1 MCAADYS
8 SIEMASKGPTVSLLD
23 SLGLDFSKLTRIVDP
38 GNPEIEHWS
47 GIVAKKFV
55 SVKDRQGDVEGEKRI
70 YLKVK
75 SSEPKKIIK
84 AGIDLNGC
92 VFGEVVFNGAYKFLI
107 NPQTDTYLWDKKGEL
122 YFLAI
127 PENTDNVLTSS
138 NNVKGV
144 LGILLNIRSFKVI
157 GTRIVKL

>member
-1 MCAADYS
+1 MCSADYS

-23 SLGLDFSKLTRIVDP
+23 SLELDFSKLNKVADP
-38 GNPEIEHWS
+38 GNPEIEHWW
-47 GIVAKKFV
+47 GIVAKNFV

-75 SSEPKKIIK
+75 SSKPKKIIK
-84 AGIDLNGC
+84 AGIDLNDC

-107 NPQTDTYLWDKKGEL
+107 NPQTDTYLWDKNGEPC
-122 YFLAI
+122 FLAV
-127 PENTDNVLTSS
+127 PENTGNVLTSPD
-138 NNVKGV
+138 NVKSV
-144 LGILLNIRSFKVI
+144 LGILLDIRSFKVI